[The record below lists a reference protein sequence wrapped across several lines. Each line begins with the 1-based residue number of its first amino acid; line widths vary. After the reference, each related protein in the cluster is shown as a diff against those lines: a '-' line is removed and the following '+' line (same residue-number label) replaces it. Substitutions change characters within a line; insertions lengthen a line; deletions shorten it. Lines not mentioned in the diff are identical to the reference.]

1 MSGSPVSSGLGQSL
15 PGPQSGALVLRIDD
29 TGITE
34 AGFLSQPDPGYAG
47 NPYRSAQIERS
58 LVIGQTLWTV
68 SDAGA
73 MANDL
78 TTLRQLA
85 WIPFA

>member
-1 MSGSPVSSGLGQSL
+1 MPSGSGQSL
-15 PGPQSGALVLRIDD
+15 PGPWPGALVLRIDD

-34 AGFLSQPDPGYAG
+34 TGFLSQPDPGNSG
-47 NPYRSAQIERS
+47 NAYWSVQIERS